1 MQKILHRF
9 NMVEIVLA
17 IGVVAFGITGVMAL
31 IPPALNAMKN
41 VSYDTFMDEAASK
54 IQWLIKYVNVSNIAD
69 YNTSYENDVLKN
81 INNTD
86 YQKQKNELGGD
97 TKIYQ
102 MINNKLYYI
111 VSEDGMTGVHVN
123 VWKMPIQDLHEKQ
136 SADNGVNVSSGYKT
150 VDTAKGVRIYFCV
163 SWPVTSSWKERTKRY
178 IVYDHFV
185 NN

>member
-1 MQKILHRF
+1 MKKIFHKF

-54 IQWLIKYVNVSNIAD
+54 VQWLIKYVNVSSISD
-69 YNTSYENDVLKN
+69 YGTSYENDVLKN
-81 INNTD
+81 INDPN
-86 YQKQKNELGGD
+86 YQKQSNELGGD

-111 VSEDGMTGVHVN
+111 VSEDGTTGVHVN
-123 VWKMPIQDLHEKQ
+123 VWKMPIQDLHVKLAPD
-136 SADNGVNVSSGYKT
+136 SGGSVSSGYKT

-163 SWPVTSSWKERTKRY
+163 SWPVASSWKERTKRY
-178 IVYDHFV
+178 IVYDYFV

>member
-69 YNTSYENDVLKN
+69 YNTSYENDVFQ
-81 INNTD
+81 T
-86 YQKQKNELGGD
+86 
-97 TKIYQ
+97 
-102 MINNKLYYI
+102 
-111 VSEDGMTGVHVN
+111 
-123 VWKMPIQDLHEKQ
+123 
-136 SADNGVNVSSGYKT
+136 
-150 VDTAKGVRIYFCV
+150 
-163 SWPVTSSWKERTKRY
+163 
-178 IVYDHFV
+178 
-185 NN
+185 

>member
-1 MQKILHRF
+1 MKKIFHKF

-54 IQWLIKYVNVSNIAD
+54 VQWLIKYVDVNNIAKYD
-69 YNTSYENDVLKN
+69 DTYENEVLKE
-81 INNTD
+81 INKPQ
-86 YQKQKNELGGD
+86 YQEKSNELSD

-102 MINNKLYYI
+102 KIKNKLYYI
-111 VSEDGMTGVHVN
+111 VSEDGTTGVHVN
-123 VWKMPIQDLHEKQ
+123 VWKMPIQDLHEKLAPD
-136 SADNGVNVSSGYKT
+136 SGGSVSSGYKT

-163 SWPVTSSWKERTKRY
+163 SWPVASSWKERTKRY
-178 IVYDHFV
+178 IVYDYFV

>member
-1 MQKILHRF
+1 MKKIFHKF

-54 IQWLIKYVNVSNIAD
+54 VQWLIKYVNVSSISD
-69 YNTSYENDVLKN
+69 YDTSYENDVLKN
-81 INNTD
+81 INDPN
-86 YQKQKNELGGD
+86 YQKQSNELGGD

-111 VSEDGMTGVHVN
+111 VSEDGTTGVHVN
-123 VWKMPIQDLHEKQ
+123 VWKMPIQDLHEKLAPD
-136 SADNGVNVSSGYKT
+136 SGGSVSSGYKT

-163 SWPVTSSWKERTKRY
+163 SWPVASSWKERTKRY
-178 IVYDHFV
+178 IVYDYFV

>member
-1 MQKILHRF
+1 MKKIFHKF

-54 IQWLIKYVNVSNIAD
+54 VQWLIKYVDVNNIAKYD
-69 YNTSYENDVLKN
+69 DTYENEVLKE
-81 INNTD
+81 INKPQ
-86 YQKQKNELGGD
+86 YQEKSNELSD

-102 MINNKLYYI
+102 KIKNKLYYI
-111 VSEDGMTGVHVN
+111 VSEDGTTGVHVN
-123 VWKMPIQDLHEKQ
+123 VWQKPIQDLHEKQ
-136 SADNGVNVSSGYKT
+136 QDGNDYRPEDST
-150 VDTAKGVRIYFCV
+150 KGVRIYFCV
-163 SWPVTSSWKERTKRY
+163 SWPVASSWKERTKRY
-178 IVYDHFV
+178 IVYDYFV